1 MLNLSL
7 YSLFVIT
14 SIMTVATP
22 GPGVLMTLMTEIV
35 IDFP

>member
-22 GPGVLMTLMTEIV
+22 GPRNCDRFSVT
-35 IDFP
+35 IDLVSP